1 MRPVGGGVEGGAVGV
16 EGVFEVL
23 CFHVRHGGPDLV
35 RWSVGKNDEG
45 IDGRVKWKIEQIS

>member
-1 MRPVGGGVEGGAVGV
+1 MRPVGGGVEGGAVV
-16 EGVFEVL
+16 VDGVFEVL
-23 CFHVRHGGPDLV
+23 CFHVRNGGPNLV